1 MRAGLRSNF
10 FDPSTPRAIAHR
22 GGGGVAPENTMEAF
36 AAAYRLGIRY
46 FELDVHSSRDDVLVV
61 CHDPDLKRTT
71 DLSAVIHDLSYD
83 EIARADAG
91 YRFAQR
97 DEFPFRGKGI
107 RVPRLTDVLAM
118 FNDALFIVEI
128 KQVNPSVVSAL
139 NETLS
144 VTQTRRRVLIA
155 SEHQQPLSEIRARA
169 PELPTNFCTPE
180 VLAFFGAL
188 ALPGS
193 GYQPPAEAIEIPP
206 SHGSMLLV
214 TPTSV
219 AAAHEREIEMH
230 VWTVNEEAQMR
241 ELLELGVDGIITD
254 FPARLLA
261 VLPTA

>member
-1 MRAGLRSNF
+1 MRAGVRTDF
-10 FDPSTPRAIAHR
+10 FDPPTPRAIAHR
-22 GGGGVAPENTMEAF
+22 GGGGLVPENTMEAF

-46 FELDVHSSRDDVLVV
+46 FELDIHSSRDDVLVV

-71 DLSAVIHDLSYD
+71 DLTAIIRELSYD

-91 YRFAQR
+91 YRFARQ

-107 RVPRLTDVLAM
+107 RVPRLSDVLAM
-118 FNDALFIVEI
+118 FNDAFFIIEI
-128 KQVNPSVVSAL
+128 KQIIPNVVAAL

-144 VTQTRRRVLIA
+144 TTQTRHRVLIA
-155 SEHQQPLSEIRARA
+155 SEHQQPLSEIRALA

-206 SHGSMLLV
+206 SHGPMLLV

-219 AAAHEREIEMH
+219 AAAHERELEMH
-230 VWTVNEEAQMR
+230 VWTVNEEPQMR

-254 FPARLLA
+254 FPDRLLA
-261 VLPTA
+261 ILLQH

>member
-1 MRAGLRSNF
+1 MRAGVRTDF
-10 FDPSTPRAIAHR
+10 FDPPTPRAIAHR
-22 GGGGVAPENTMEAF
+22 GGGGLVPENTMEAF

-46 FELDVHSSRDDVLVV
+46 FELDIHSSRDDVLVV

-71 DLSAVIHDLSYD
+71 DLTGVIRELSYG

-91 YRFAQR
+91 YRFARQ

-107 RVPRLTDVLAM
+107 RVPRLSAVLAM
-118 FNDALFIVEI
+118 FHDAFFIIEI
-128 KQVNPSVVSAL
+128 KQIIPSVVAAL
-139 NETLS
+139 SETLS
-144 VTQTRRRVLIA
+144 TTQTRHRVLIA
-155 SEHQQPLSEIRARA
+155 SEHQQPLSEIRALA

-206 SHGSMLLV
+206 SHGPMLLV

-219 AAAHEREIEMH
+219 AAAHERELEMH
-230 VWTVNEEAQMR
+230 VWTVNEEPQMR

-254 FPARLLA
+254 FPDRLLA
-261 VLPTA
+261 ILEER